1 MSLWTASSPL
11 LSQDF
16 EVSLE
21 ISSSLGSV
29 GGGLTNLEFGMSEG
43 ASDGFVPGED
53 EYANPASGAGFS
65 EFHAWIDLDG
75 DNWTR
80 CILSSQESDTF
91 AVISLG
97 FYQTN
102 PIFLQW
108 SSVDIPETGNFRL
121 EDAFGGSFL
130 SIDLREQN
138 SILIDNIALTTLIL
152 RVTPPFAEDFIRGDF
167 NQDQT
172 VNLADTVA
180 TLEHLFGFF
189 QSTDNLTCPKA
200 GDIND
205 DGDLNISDPI
215 FALAHLFN
223 GAPAPGAPFPTCGKD
238 TTPDGLLCQ
247 QNCP

>member
-1 MSLWTASSPL
+1 MLLWTASSPL

-29 GGGLTNLEFGMSEG
+29 GGGLTSLEFGMIEG

-53 EYANPASGAGFS
+53 EYANPTSGSGSS

-80 CILSSQESDTF
+80 CILSPQESDTF

-108 SSVDIPETGNFRL
+108 NSVDIPETGHFRL

-180 TLEHLFGFF
+180 TLEHLFGFS

-223 GAPAPGAPFPTCGKD
+223 GAPAPGTPFPTCGND
-238 TTPDGLLCQ
+238 TTPDGLICQ
-247 QNCP
+247 QSCP